1 MDWIHVKGFSF
12 HFSSYELDLTGTV
25 LSFTSSETLRLLT
38 FFQFHMGN
46 DMDVWWCST
55 VHLVGNRRESIAFA
69 SNNLTNG
76 NGARPASSYPK
87 RAGLLNYFL
96 FFIFK
101 YSGSHFYTPLLQG
114 LVKACDVG
122 PRECIKTKSHFQP
135 GSPSHGNLIC
145 KKKESW
151 SLERRRRGRRR
162 RALFPLLGVHWLETA
177 HLLLQKHYSS
187 FSTIAKWSYSSSRFY
202 FLDHFV

>member
-101 YSGSHFYTPLLQG
+101 YSGSHFLYPIVAGIGEGMWCGAPWMHQ
-114 LVKACDVG
+114 
-122 PRECIKTKSHFQP
+122 
-135 GSPSHGNLIC
+135 N
-145 KKKESW
+145 KE
-151 SLERRRRGRRR
+151 
-162 RALFPLLGVHWLETA
+162 
-177 HLLLQKHYSS
+177 S
-187 FSTIAKWSYSSSRFY
+187 FSTRVTIPWKFNLQKERKLEPWEKKKRKKKTCTVPTPWSPLIGDSSSASSKTLFQ
-202 FLDHFV
+202 L